1 MKITLVAAIASNN
14 VIGKENSLPWN
25 IPEDLKRFKQM
36 TSGHT
41 ILMGR
46 KTFDSIGR
54 PLPNRQNIVMTKDK
68 NFEQEGIKVIND
80 FDEALE
86 LIKESNEDVF
96 VIGGSKIYELFEPV
110 ANSLA
115 ITRILK
121 DFEGDAFFP
130 DINWD
135 LWQIEKEEKFFD
147 EKSNV
152 ECKLIEYSKKLSF
165 IISLLC
171 SLSSPRLS
179 ILIPS
184 TGTFSATFFSSL
196 KVLAFLAIKVEF

>member
-36 TSGHT
+36 TSGNT

-54 PLPNRQNIVMTKDK
+54 PLPNRQNIVMTKDE
-68 NFEQEGIKVIND
+68 NFEKEGIKVIND

-152 ECKLIEYSKKLSF
+152 ECKLIEYSKK
-165 IISLLC
+165 
-171 SLSSPRLS
+171 
-179 ILIPS
+179 
-184 TGTFSATFFSSL
+184 A
-196 KVLAFLAIKVEF
+196 

>member
-46 KTFDSIGR
+46 KTFDSVGR
-54 PLPNRQNIVMTKDK
+54 PLPNRQNIVMTKDE

-86 LIKESNEDVF
+86 LIKESNEDIF

-135 LWQIEKEEKFFD
+135 LWQIEKEENFFD
-147 EKSNV
+147 EKSNI
-152 ECKLIEYSKKLSF
+152 ECKLIEYSKK
-165 IISLLC
+165 
-171 SLSSPRLS
+171 
-179 ILIPS
+179 
-184 TGTFSATFFSSL
+184 A
-196 KVLAFLAIKVEF
+196 

>member
-54 PLPNRQNIVMTKDK
+54 PLPNRQNIVMTKDE
-68 NFEQEGIKVIND
+68 NFEKEGIKVIND

-86 LIKESNEDVF
+86 LIKESNEDIF
-96 VIGGSKIYELFEPV
+96 IIGGSKIYELFEPV
-110 ANSLA
+110 ANTLA

-130 DINWD
+130 DINWE
-135 LWQIEKEEKFFD
+135 LWQIEKEENFFD
-147 EKSNV
+147 EKSKI
-152 ECKLIEYSKKLSF
+152 ECKLIEYSKK
-165 IISLLC
+165 
-171 SLSSPRLS
+171 
-179 ILIPS
+179 
-184 TGTFSATFFSSL
+184 A
-196 KVLAFLAIKVEF
+196 

>member
-54 PLPNRQNIVMTKDK
+54 PLPNRQNIVMTKDE
-68 NFEQEGIKVIND
+68 NFEKEGIKVIND

-110 ANSLA
+110 ANTLA

-135 LWQIEKEEKFFD
+135 LWQIEKEENFFD
-147 EKSNV
+147 EKSNI
-152 ECKLIEYSKKLSF
+152 ECKLIEYSKK
-165 IISLLC
+165 
-171 SLSSPRLS
+171 
-179 ILIPS
+179 
-184 TGTFSATFFSSL
+184 A
-196 KVLAFLAIKVEF
+196 

>member
-54 PLPNRQNIVMTKDK
+54 PLPNRQNIVMTKDE

-86 LIKESNEDVF
+86 LIKESNEDIF

-147 EKSNV
+147 EKSNI
-152 ECKLIEYSKKLSF
+152 ECKLIEYSKK
-165 IISLLC
+165 
-171 SLSSPRLS
+171 
-179 ILIPS
+179 
-184 TGTFSATFFSSL
+184 A
-196 KVLAFLAIKVEF
+196 

>member
-86 LIKESNEDVF
+86 LIKESNEDIF

-130 DINWD
+130 DINWE

-147 EKSNV
+147 EKSNI
-152 ECKLIEYSKKLSF
+152 ECKLIEYSKK
-165 IISLLC
+165 
-171 SLSSPRLS
+171 
-179 ILIPS
+179 
-184 TGTFSATFFSSL
+184 A
-196 KVLAFLAIKVEF
+196 

>member
-1 MKITLVAAIASNN
+1 MKITLVAAISSNN

-54 PLPNRQNIVMTKDK
+54 PLPNRQNIVMTKDE
-68 NFEQEGIKVIND
+68 NFEREGIKVIND
-80 FDEALE
+80 FYEALE

-147 EKSNV
+147 EKSNI
-152 ECKLIEYSKKLSF
+152 ECKLIEYSKK
-165 IISLLC
+165 
-171 SLSSPRLS
+171 
-179 ILIPS
+179 
-184 TGTFSATFFSSL
+184 A
-196 KVLAFLAIKVEF
+196 

>member
-54 PLPNRQNIVMTKDK
+54 PLPNRQNIVMTKDE
-68 NFEQEGIKVIND
+68 NFDQEGIKVIND

-86 LIKESNEDVF
+86 LIKESNEDIF

-135 LWQIEKEEKFFD
+135 LWQIEKEENFFD
-147 EKSNV
+147 EKSNI
-152 ECKLIEYSKKLSF
+152 ECKLIEYSKK
-165 IISLLC
+165 
-171 SLSSPRLS
+171 
-179 ILIPS
+179 
-184 TGTFSATFFSSL
+184 A
-196 KVLAFLAIKVEF
+196 

>member
-54 PLPNRQNIVMTKDK
+54 PLPNRQNIVMTKDE
-68 NFEQEGIKVIND
+68 NFEREGIKVIND
-80 FDEALE
+80 FNKALE

-135 LWQIEKEEKFFD
+135 LWQIEKEENFFD
-147 EKSNV
+147 EKSNI
-152 ECKLIEYSKKLSF
+152 ECKLIEYSKK
-165 IISLLC
+165 
-171 SLSSPRLS
+171 
-179 ILIPS
+179 
-184 TGTFSATFFSSL
+184 A
-196 KVLAFLAIKVEF
+196 

>member
-36 TSGHT
+36 TSGNT

-54 PLPNRQNIVMTKDK
+54 PLPNRQNIVMTKDE
-68 NFEQEGIKVIND
+68 NFEKEGIKVIND

-86 LIKESNEDVF
+86 LIKESNEDIF

-152 ECKLIEYSKKLSF
+152 ECKLIEYSKK
-165 IISLLC
+165 
-171 SLSSPRLS
+171 
-179 ILIPS
+179 
-184 TGTFSATFFSSL
+184 A
-196 KVLAFLAIKVEF
+196 

>member
-1 MKITLVAAIASNN
+1 MKITLVAAIASNT

-68 NFEQEGIKVIND
+68 SFEQEGIKVIND

-130 DINWD
+130 DINWE

-152 ECKLIEYSKKLSF
+152 ECKLIEYSKK
-165 IISLLC
+165 
-171 SLSSPRLS
+171 
-179 ILIPS
+179 
-184 TGTFSATFFSSL
+184 A
-196 KVLAFLAIKVEF
+196 

>member
-54 PLPNRQNIVMTKDK
+54 PLPNRQNIVMTKDE

-130 DINWD
+130 DINWE
-135 LWQIEKEEKFFD
+135 LWQIEKEENFFD
-147 EKSNV
+147 EKSKI
-152 ECKLIEYSKKLSF
+152 ECKLIEYSKK
-165 IISLLC
+165 
-171 SLSSPRLS
+171 
-179 ILIPS
+179 
-184 TGTFSATFFSSL
+184 A
-196 KVLAFLAIKVEF
+196 

>member
-68 NFEQEGIKVIND
+68 NFQQEGIKVIND

-86 LIKESNEDVF
+86 LIKKSNEDVF
-96 VIGGSKIYELFEPV
+96 
-110 ANSLA
+110 
-115 ITRILK
+115 
-121 DFEGDAFFP
+121 
-130 DINWD
+130 
-135 LWQIEKEEKFFD
+135 
-147 EKSNV
+147 
-152 ECKLIEYSKKLSF
+152 
-165 IISLLC
+165 IICLLYT
-171 SLSSPRLS
+171 SPSPRD
-179 ILIPS
+179 
-184 TGTFSATFFSSL
+184 
-196 KVLAFLAIKVEF
+196 

>member
-1 MKITLVAAIASNN
+1 
-14 VIGKENSLPWN
+14 
-25 IPEDLKRFKQM
+25 M

-54 PLPNRQNIVMTKDK
+54 PLPNRQNIVMTKDE
-68 NFEQEGIKVIND
+68 NFEREGIKVIND

-135 LWQIEKEEKFFD
+135 LWQIEKEENFFD
-147 EKSNV
+147 EKSNI
-152 ECKLIEYSKKLSF
+152 C
-165 IISLLC
+165 LLYT
-171 SLSSPRLS
+171 SPSPRDR
-179 ILIPS
+179 
-184 TGTFSATFFSSL
+184 G
-196 KVLAFLAIKVEF
+196 

>member
-25 IPEDLKRFKQM
+25 IPEDLKRFKQL

-54 PLPNRQNIVMTKDK
+54 PLPNRQNIVMTKDE
-68 NFEQEGIKVIND
+68 NFEKEGIKVIND

-86 LIKESNEDVF
+86 LIKESNEDIF

-135 LWQIEKEEKFFD
+135 LWQIEKEENFFD
-147 EKSNV
+147 EKSNI
-152 ECKLIEYSKKLSF
+152 ECKLIEYSKK
-165 IISLLC
+165 
-171 SLSSPRLS
+171 
-179 ILIPS
+179 
-184 TGTFSATFFSSL
+184 A
-196 KVLAFLAIKVEF
+196 

>member
-54 PLPNRQNIVMTKDK
+54 PLPNRQNIVMTKDE
-68 NFEQEGIKVIND
+68 NFEREGIKVIND

-86 LIKESNEDVF
+86 LIKKSNEDVF

-147 EKSNV
+147 EKSNI
-152 ECKLIEYSKKLSF
+152 ECKLIEYSKK
-165 IISLLC
+165 
-171 SLSSPRLS
+171 
-179 ILIPS
+179 
-184 TGTFSATFFSSL
+184 A
-196 KVLAFLAIKVEF
+196 

>member
-130 DINWD
+130 DINWE
-135 LWQIEKEEKFFD
+135 LWQIEKEENFFD
-147 EKSNV
+147 EKSNI
-152 ECKLIEYSKKLSF
+152 ECKLIEYSKK
-165 IISLLC
+165 
-171 SLSSPRLS
+171 
-179 ILIPS
+179 
-184 TGTFSATFFSSL
+184 A
-196 KVLAFLAIKVEF
+196 

>member
-54 PLPNRQNIVMTKDK
+54 PLPNRQNIVMTKDE
-68 NFEQEGIKVIND
+68 NFEKEGIKVIND

-86 LIKESNEDVF
+86 LIKESNEDIF
-96 VIGGSKIYELFEPV
+96 IIGGSKIYELFEPV

-130 DINWD
+130 DINWE
-135 LWQIEKEEKFFD
+135 LWQIEKEENFFD
-147 EKSNV
+147 EKSKI
-152 ECKLIEYSKKLSF
+152 ECKLIEYSKK
-165 IISLLC
+165 
-171 SLSSPRLS
+171 
-179 ILIPS
+179 
-184 TGTFSATFFSSL
+184 A
-196 KVLAFLAIKVEF
+196 

>member
-41 ILMGR
+41 ILLGR
-46 KTFDSIGR
+46 KTFDYIGR

-147 EKSNV
+147 EKSNI
-152 ECKLIEYSKKLSF
+152 ECKLIEYSKKS
-165 IISLLC
+165 
-171 SLSSPRLS
+171 
-179 ILIPS
+179 
-184 TGTFSATFFSSL
+184 
-196 KVLAFLAIKVEF
+196 

>member
-54 PLPNRQNIVMTKDK
+54 PLPNRQNIVMTKDE
-68 NFEQEGIKVIND
+68 NFEREGIKVIND

-86 LIKESNEDVF
+86 LIKESNEDIF

-147 EKSNV
+147 EKSNI
-152 ECKLIEYSKKLSF
+152 ECKLIEYSKK
-165 IISLLC
+165 
-171 SLSSPRLS
+171 
-179 ILIPS
+179 
-184 TGTFSATFFSSL
+184 A
-196 KVLAFLAIKVEF
+196 

>member
-54 PLPNRQNIVMTKDK
+54 PLPNRQNIVMTKDE
-68 NFEQEGIKVIND
+68 NFEKEGIKVIND

-86 LIKESNEDVF
+86 LIKESKEDVF

-135 LWQIEKEEKFFD
+135 LWQIEKEENFFD
-147 EKSNV
+147 EKSNI
-152 ECKLIEYSKKLSF
+152 ECKLIEYSKK
-165 IISLLC
+165 
-171 SLSSPRLS
+171 
-179 ILIPS
+179 
-184 TGTFSATFFSSL
+184 A
-196 KVLAFLAIKVEF
+196 